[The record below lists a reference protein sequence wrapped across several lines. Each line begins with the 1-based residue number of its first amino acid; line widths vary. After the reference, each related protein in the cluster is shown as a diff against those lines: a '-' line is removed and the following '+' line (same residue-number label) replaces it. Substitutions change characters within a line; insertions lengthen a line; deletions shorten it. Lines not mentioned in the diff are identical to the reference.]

1 MNFRRFLP
9 IRNRVHGRDF
19 LLTFLAVAVTT
30 AVLLSLRA
38 SLSNQVIALLY
49 LLPVMLSAT
58 RWGLLPALTASLTSF
73 FAFNFFFLFP
83 TFTFAV
89 GNTEELLVLIVFL
102 IVAVIISQAVAS
114 ANLHAIQ
121 AENRERE
128 ATTLYALSRALE
140 EQPGLE
146 DTLASVARMITDA
159 FATAGCEVA
168 TWPKLVPA
176 RARQMPRRAPFGRWI
191 SRWRRTRRR
200 WESSACIFGKGML
213 RRMRPPSAC

>member
-1 MNFRRFLP
+1 MPSSRNCPALRVRAFRITDEIHPMSLRRFLP
-9 IRNRVHGRDF
+9 IEYRIRWINF
-19 LLTFLAVAVTT
+19 LWTFCAVALTT
-30 AVLLSLRA
+30 AVLLTLRS

-89 GNTEELLVLIVFL
+89 SNTEELLVLMVFL

-114 ANLHAIQ
+114 ANMHALQ

-128 ATTLYALSRALE
+128 ATTLYALSRASL
-140 EQPGLE
+140 
-146 DTLASVARMITDA
+146 
-159 FATAGCEVA
+159 CE
-168 TWPKLVPA
+168 KGD
-176 RARQMPRRAPFGRWI
+176 F
-191 SRWRRTRRR
+191 
-200 WESSACIFGKGML
+200 FGKIFYLPHKRFNKRLFLG
-213 RRMRPPSAC
+213 RDI